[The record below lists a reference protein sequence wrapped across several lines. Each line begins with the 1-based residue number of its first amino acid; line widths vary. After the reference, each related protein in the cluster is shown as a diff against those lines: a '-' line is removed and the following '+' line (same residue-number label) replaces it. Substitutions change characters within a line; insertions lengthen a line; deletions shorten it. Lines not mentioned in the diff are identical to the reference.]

1 MSQSIADNPGWGDQQ
16 VAPTAAPS
24 SLSIFTTAVRS
35 QNSHLGTHVEIT
47 DYIVKLFQ
55 VGISTPFQPWQLK
68 GNKLEEVVKVLC
80 EVEAIH
86 QSWVDVLTTV
96 CLSPARDL

>member
-1 MSQSIADNPGWGDQQ
+1 MRFPASFPHS
-16 VAPTAAPS
+16 
-24 SLSIFTTAVRS
+24 
-35 QNSHLGTHVEIT
+35 HVEIT
-47 DYIVKLFQ
+47 DYIVKLSQ

-96 CLSPARDL
+96 CLSPARDV